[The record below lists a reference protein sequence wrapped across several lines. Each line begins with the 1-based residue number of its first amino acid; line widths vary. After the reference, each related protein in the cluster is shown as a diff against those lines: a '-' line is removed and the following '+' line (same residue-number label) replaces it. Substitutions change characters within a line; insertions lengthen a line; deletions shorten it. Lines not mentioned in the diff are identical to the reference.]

1 MQEVL
6 EILKV
11 IGGAAGALVT
21 IITFF
26 TLISKRPR
34 AALRRI
40 IREESTEA
48 NKPVKEQIENLESKA
63 QTRFNQIEEKLKDN
77 DETNITMLRNTIT
90 HIYFKYKDQKKIPH
104 YEKENLVSLYERYE
118 QLHGNHYV
126 KMIMEE
132 MKDWEEII

>member
-40 IREESTEA
+40 IREESKEA
-48 NKPVKEQIENLESKA
+48 NKELADKLEELETKSKERFDKIDKKNLES
-63 QTRFNQIEEKLKDN
+63 
-77 DETNITMLRNTIT
+77 DETNLAMLRNTIT
-90 HIYFKYKDQKKIPH
+90 HIYFKYKDVKKIPH
-104 YEKENLVSLYERYE
+104 YEKENLISLYERYQ

-126 KMIMEE
+126 KMIVDE
-132 MKDWEEII
+132 MKDWEETI

>member
-1 MQEVL
+1 MQEIL

-34 AALRRI
+34 AALRKI
-40 IREESTEA
+40 IREESKEA
-48 NKPVKEQIENLESKA
+48 NKELANKIEELETKSRERFDKIDKKNLE
-63 QTRFNQIEEKLKDN
+63 N
-77 DETNITMLRNTIT
+77 DETNLAMLRNTIT
-90 HIYFKYKDQKKIPH
+90 HIYFKYKDVKKIPH

-126 KMIMEE
+126 KMIVEE

>member
-1 MQEVL
+1 MQEIL

-40 IREESTEA
+40 IREESKEA
-48 NKPVKEQIENLESKA
+48 NKELANKIEELETKSRERFDKIDKKNLE
-63 QTRFNQIEEKLKDN
+63 N
-77 DETNITMLRNTIT
+77 DETNLAMLRNTIT
-90 HIYFKYKDQKKIPH
+90 HIYFKYKDVKKIPH

-126 KMIMEE
+126 KMIVEE
-132 MKDWEEII
+132 MEDWEEII

>member
-1 MQEVL
+1 MQEAL
-6 EILKV
+6 EILKI

-34 AALRRI
+34 AALRRV
-40 IREESTEA
+40 IREECEEA
-48 NKPVKEQIENLESKA
+48 NKPVREKIDELEKQAKE
-63 QTRFNQIEEKLKDN
+63 RFNKIDKKNENN
-77 DETNITMLRNTIT
+77 DETNLAMLRNTIT

-104 YEKENLVSLYERYE
+104 YEKENVISLYERYE
-118 QLHGNHYV
+118 NLHGNHYV

>member
-1 MQEVL
+1 MQEAL

-26 TLISKRPR
+26 TLVSKRPR

-40 IREESTEA
+40 IREESKEA
-48 NKPVKEQIENLESKA
+48 NKELANK
-63 QTRFNQIEEKLKDN
+63 IEELETKSRERFDKIDKKSLEN
-77 DETNITMLRNTIT
+77 DETNLAMLRNTIT

-104 YEKENLVSLYERYE
+104 YEKENVISLYERYE
-118 QLHGNHYV
+118 NLHGNHYI